1 MNFFQNQVI
10 LETIANKNIVTAY
23 KYYRSKLV
31 LSSISLFIGFILI
44 IIFSIIAPIKQIW
57 GLFSLV
63 GLGFIII
70 ISSAMFLSWYSKRF
84 IASKEL
90 IKLDT
95 YLKNKDFHFVIDIA
109 SFLQLDQRG
118 TLYILKC
125 LLKNNYYENYQIYN
139 DIILALKS
147 YDLTD
152 EKVKKE
158 YGKRKDLGTINYHN
172 LKINCPYCKAK
183 IDFSFT
189 KCPYC
194 QKELI

>member
-1 MNFFQNQVI
+1 MNFFQNQAI
-10 LETIANKNIVTAY
+10 LETIANKNITNAY
-23 KYYRSKLV
+23 KYYKSKLV
-31 LSSISLFIGFILI
+31 LSSIFLFIGFLLV

-70 ISSAMFLSWYSKRF
+70 ISSTMFLSWYSKRF
-84 IASKEL
+84 MAAKEL
-90 IKLDT
+90 IKLDK

-125 LLKNNYYENYQIYN
+125 LLKNNSYENYQIYN
-139 DIILALKS
+139 DIIFASKS
-147 YDLTD
+147 YNLTD